1 MIYEYKVVPAPTKG
15 LKAKGLKTTADRFSL
30 AFETAINEYA
40 KEGWEFLRAETLP
53 SEEREGL
60 MSKTT
65 MYQNV
70 LVFKRPAQEETEVEI
85 AGSLPPPM
93 DEPEAQEDDTESQ
106 KFEAV
111 EATVSDQEAGEVTDG
126 SDGSLVEED
135 TQPI

>member
-60 MSKTT
+60 MGKTT

-70 LVFKRPAQEETEVEI
+70 LVFKRPAQEEAEVEI
-85 AGSLPPPM
+85 AGSLPPPL
-93 DEPEAQEDDTESQ
+93 DEPEVQADEAGVEEFETE
-106 KFEAV
+106 EAS
-111 EATVSDQEAGEVTDG
+111 VSDEDTSDVTDG

-135 TQPI
+135 TQRI